1 MRLHSPYYDVLHLHE
16 FSARFSILPTYRRRE
31 ARFFVYLKGAKH
43 DV

>member
-1 MRLHSPYYDVLHLHE
+1 MFCTYTNFLRVSRFRL
-16 FSARFSILPTYRRRE
+16 TTRRRE